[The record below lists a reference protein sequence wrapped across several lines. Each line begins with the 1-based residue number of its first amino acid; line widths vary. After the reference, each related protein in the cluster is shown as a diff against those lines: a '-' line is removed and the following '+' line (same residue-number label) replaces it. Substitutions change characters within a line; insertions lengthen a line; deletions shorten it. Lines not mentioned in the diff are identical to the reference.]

1 MKKVDELDMKINSS
15 ILSSI
20 PTPTLSNQNTNKTK
34 TNQIQKKESSSSS
47 SNQSNKSKELDF
59 KVPSNHGFILKSN
72 KEINK
77 FTLFCQY
84 PLQTKENKS
93 DTSPDQLFLFNISN
107 NSQKPSSIT
116 RNNSL
121 SEYCLLY
128 KAYKNVPDC
137 ITLPMINAGV
147 IRTTSYLKANIIWKL
162 LKSDKMDVLISKLNP
177 YQRYNHFPS
186 TWQIGR
192 KDNLWK
198 NFKVFHEKF
207 PNDFNYIPKTYIL
220 PCELETFQKEVL
232 PQIKTHDHQQQSC
245 TKQLYIVKPVASSRG
260 RGIKLLTPATSIPRK
275 CLISTYIDN
284 PHIIN
289 NKKYDLRLY
298 VLITSF
304 SPLRIYLYE
313 EGLVRFA
320 TEDYDK
326 DNPYNK
332 FIHLTNYSI
341 NKESENFKKD
351 VSSTNE
357 CVGSKWSLTA
367 LKGYFKEKSIDFQG
381 LWLKIKDI
389 ITKTCVSIEKQTVDK
404 VNSLIK
410 YSNCLFELYGFD
422 VLVDSNFNPW
432 LMEVNLNP
440 SLNTDTELDLK
451 VKSMLMTDIFTLIG
465 VEPYSHLTDKYGNK
479 KGGAVGIKSIF
490 EGNFFEVVEINKKPN
505 EVDGNSEGKYVNGIE
520 STSIKYL
527 FTLKEGKTEVCLLD
541 KEEKVEDEVN
551 YSLSEFNRQ
560 GKFERVFP
568 LKENLQYY
576 SQFITHSNVNVSL
589 WEKVMSM

>member
-1 MKKVDELDMKINSS
+1 MKKVDELDMKINS
-15 ILSSI
+15 
-20 PTPTLSNQNTNKTK
+20 
-34 TNQIQKKESSSSS
+34 IQKKDSS
-47 SNQSNKSKELDF
+47 SNSSSQSNKSNELDF

-107 NSQKPSSIT
+107 NLQKSS
-116 RNNSL
+116 L
-121 SEYCLLY
+121 KEYCLLY

-137 ITLPMINAGV
+137 ITLPMINSGV

-220 PCELETFQKEVL
+220 PCQLETFQKEVL
-232 PQIKTHDHQQQSC
+232 PQVKTYHDQKQSS

-298 VLITSF
+298 VLITSY
-304 SPLRIYLYE
+304 SPMRIYLYE

-341 NKESENFKKD
+341 NKESENFQKD
-351 VSSTNE
+351 VSSSNE
-357 CVGSKWSLTA
+357 CLGSKWSLTA
-367 LKGYFKEKSIDFQG
+367 LRGYFKEKSIDFQC

-389 ITKTCVSIEKQTVDK
+389 ITKTCISIEKQTVDK

-410 YSNCLFELYGFD
+410 YKNCLFELYGFD
-422 VLVDSNFNPW
+422 VLIDSDFNPW

-465 VEPYSHLTDKYGNK
+465 VEPYSHLSDKQGNK
-479 KGGAVGIKSIF
+479 KGGALGIKSISS
-490 EGNFFEVVEINKKPN
+490 EGQFFEVSEINKQANEPN
-505 EVDGNSEGKYVNGIE
+505 GLQSEGNDVNGIE

-527 FTLKEGKTEVCLLD
+527 FHLKEGKTEFCLSN
-541 KEEKVEDEVN
+541 KEKNEDEEYEVN

-568 LKENLQYY
+568 LKENIQYY
-576 SQFITHSNVNVSL
+576 SQFITNSNVNVSL
-589 WEKVMSM
+589 WEKVLNM